1 MKSFGFRKLNVQ
13 DSVPIT
19 QAVRYLLC
27 LYRPFPFIIAF
38 FPFCSGMNRLFFPS
52 GFSVPHRTGFIRC
65 ESRTSRL
72 IRRLEVHFLQILPSQ
87 VKRNWQ
93 EEPSYEAVPTTVHC
107 ISKTPK
113 RFRRKGIEKREINN
127 Q

>member
-1 MKSFGFRKLNVQ
+1 
-13 DSVPIT
+13 
-19 QAVRYLLC
+19 
-27 LYRPFPFIIAF
+27 
-38 FPFCSGMNRLFFPS
+38 MNRLFFPS
-52 GFSVPHRTGFIRC
+52 DFSGPHRTGFIRC

-107 ISKTPK
+107 ICKTSK
-113 RFRRKGIEKREINN
+113 RFRRKGIEKRKINN

>member
-1 MKSFGFRKLNVQ
+1 
-13 DSVPIT
+13 
-19 QAVRYLLC
+19 
-27 LYRPFPFIIAF
+27 
-38 FPFCSGMNRLFFPS
+38 MNRLFFPS
-52 GFSVPHRTGFIRC
+52 DFSGPHRTGFIRC

-87 VKRNWQ
+87 AKRNWQ
-93 EEPSYEAVPTTVHC
+93 EEPSYEAVPMTVHC

>member
-1 MKSFGFRKLNVQ
+1 MNIRY
-13 DSVPIT
+13 PIYEG
-19 QAVRYLLC
+19 V
-27 LYRPFPFIIAF
+27 YRI
-38 FPFCSGMNRLFFPS
+38 L
-52 GFSVPHRTGFIRC
+52 T
-65 ESRTSRL
+65 
-72 IRRLEVHFLQILPSQ
+72 LEVHFLQILPSQ
-87 VKRNWQ
+87 AKRNWQ